1 MRRGWGALIV
11 LIALTGC
18 GDSLPDDSH
27 AGPSDRATLVATIE
41 VGRAYSV
48 AAGERHVWTANYEDG
63 AVARIDPDRTEIIEE
78 IPVSRIL
85 GSGASDLHPAG
96 NHMWLAANDSG
107 TVGHLDTKTSEVT
120 KAVEVGPAGML
131 DMSSTSDEVWVAQQS
146 ANRYLEPTE
155 TLGVMVQAANAV
167 VEPPGRFSPYTDIA
181 SGDAGTWAIDE
192 GTGTLAAVSPTNG
205 SPRVAA
211 SAIAQGAQADLV
223 VGHGYVWVET
233 SDESSTQ
240 VTRYNPADGAT
251 HTVKVEGS
259 ATSIAVGTDEVW
271 LLTGDGDNGVLWRIP
286 TDATEAEEM
295 LTLDGEYQVA
305 DIAYGFGSIWV
316 THDTNLLSRV
326 DVTGEVNPSE
336 PPPTPEA
343 RGDAEVCD
351 QTGPWSYCPEAR
363 WLRRVAI
370 EAGFDVIGDTGSAL
384 ELEGYGFTL
393 HAWNTK
399 GATPVDEV
407 AREEGY
413 EQHSGTDVYSDGKRL
428 LWEGQGLHIYVSAAD
443 ESVIDDLPD
452 DAIDALVTASR
463 SVPMEADLD
472 GAKPQPTPTAEQRF
486 ESDGDKVKVWPV
498 TEDVENSGKYLFTA
512 PHCGLDWMVDFDG
525 SFWDA
530 IEPDD
535 YGENPDAYTFFYNS
549 DEGAITFESDDVA
562 TYQASTGETIRLERI
577 SGPVSLDFCD

>member
-1 MRRGWGALIV
+1 MLVAL
-11 LIALTGC
+11 AGC
-18 GDSLPDDSH
+18 GDSLPDDSRDS
-27 AGPSDRATLVATIE
+27 GSGRATLVATIE

-48 AAGERHVWTANYEDG
+48 AADERHVWTANYEDG
-63 AVARIDPDRTEIIEE
+63 LVARVDPDRTATIEE
-78 IPVSRIL
+78 IPVRNIL

-96 NHMWLAANDSG
+96 SHMWLAANDSG

-131 DMSSTSDEVWVAQQS
+131 DMSATSDEVWLAQQS

-155 TLGVMVQAANAV
+155 TFGATVQAANAV
-167 VEPPGRFSPYTDIA
+167 VQPPGRFSPYSDIA

-192 GTGTLAAVSPTNG
+192 GSGTLAAISPNNG
-205 SPRVAA
+205 SPAIAAPDIA
-211 SAIAQGAQADLV
+211 SAAQADLV

-233 SDESSTQ
+233 SGEGSTE
-240 VTRYNPADGAT
+240 VTRYDPTDGAT
-251 HTVKVEGS
+251 QTVKIEGS
-259 ATSIAVGTDEVW
+259 ATSIAVGTNEVW
-271 LLTGDGDNGVLWRIP
+271 VLTGDGDSGVLWRIA

-295 LTLDGEYQVA
+295 LSLDGEYQVA
-305 DIAYGFGSIWV
+305 DIAYGFGSIWI

-326 DVTGEVNPSE
+326 DVTGEVDPSE
-336 PPPTPEA
+336 APPTPEA

-370 EAGFDVIGDTGSAL
+370 EAGFDVTGDTGSAL
-384 ELEGYGFTL
+384 ELEEYGHRL
-393 HAWNTK
+393 YAWNTK
-399 GATPVDEV
+399 GETPVDEV

-413 EQHSGTDVYSDGKRL
+413 EQRSGTDVYSDGERL
-428 LWEGQGLHIYVSAAD
+428 LWDGQGLHIYVSSAD

-452 DAIDALVTASR
+452 DAIDAFVAASR
-463 SVPMEADLD
+463 AVPMEADLD
-472 GAKPQPTPTAEQRF
+472 GAKPQPTPTGQQRS
-486 ESDGDKVKVWPV
+486 ESDGDRVKVWPA
-498 TEDVENSGKYLFTA
+498 TEDVENSGRYLFTA
-512 PHCGLDWMVDFDG
+512 PHCGLGWMIDFDG

-535 YGENPDAYTFFYNS
+535 YGENPDSYSFFYNS

-562 TYQASTGETIRLERI
+562 TYQASTGETIRLERL
-577 SGPVSLDFCD
+577 SGPITIDPCD